1 MLLKKHVAYLA
12 LFTSI
17 WWVFGPKID
26 LIAVPG
32 YEQGIRLED
41 ILFAGLFIF
50 LTLSTLSKSGT
61 VRILGGWYGVGLVAF
76 MIASFILSMLI
87 FNSPYTAIVFSFRW
101 LEYLLMGAILLQVAL
116 LFRSEFIALFKFYI
130 IINACIAPLSMLFG
144 ERYSGLSAGPW
155 EVSSVMLLIMVSIK
169 PLLKSS
175 REFYIFA
182 TCVLIVI
189 VAAQARIQL
198 VAYIMLL
205 ALYPETRY
213 KLLKTSFPLCIGL
226 IISGHM
232 YSLLEAVRFDAI
244 SLSSIKEILLTIE
257 SYGRDSNFHTI
268 TGSLPDS
275 DASTIARLIIW
286 SSFIYK
292 WIDYG
297 PVAILFGIGPGV
309 GGVVVDGFYI
319 RLLTEFGL
327 VGLMIFIAFVKNI
340 LKKID
345 PEFRVQLIIVL
356 GVISLTN
363 DPITSQRIFSAIC
376 LSIGILS
383 SCKIRRTTDSIRVRN
398 SSVKFQG
405 CYR

>member
-1 MLLKKHVAYLA
+1 
-12 LFTSI
+12 
-17 WWVFGPKID
+17 
-26 LIAVPG
+26 
-32 YEQGIRLED
+32 
-41 ILFAGLFIF
+41 
-50 LTLSTLSKSGT
+50 
-61 VRILGGWYGVGLVAF
+61 
-76 MIASFILSMLI
+76 
-87 FNSPYTAIVFSFRW
+87 
-101 LEYLLMGAILLQVAL
+101 
-116 LFRSEFIALFKFYI
+116 
-130 IINACIAPLSMLFG
+130 
-144 ERYSGLSAGPW
+144 
-155 EVSSVMLLIMVSIK
+155 
-169 PLLKSS
+169 
-175 REFYIFA
+175 
-182 TCVLIVI
+182 
-189 VAAQARIQL
+189 L